1 MIKTRYTKGRVRL
14 KEGEYLRKNGTF
26 EYRWTENRVR
36 RSVYARSLDEL
47 RDKENAVLN
56 GTAIVS
62 KNIKSEKIPV
72 ERLCEDTNTS
82 VNATVNSYFEIWKNV
97 KSGIRQ
103 TTFDTYLKLY
113 NRYIGPNIGTI
124 SLKELSYS
132 KVVMFYKSLIENRGL
147 GISIVSNINIVLS
160 MILNVAVKDGVLQ
173 TNPCT
178 GAIKELNRKY
188 SGTVKEVKA
197 LTGAEQAAFEEF
209 LSRPGTYHCLCPL
222 FTVMLYT
229 GIRVGEL
236 CALRWEDVDFEK
248 NVIHINHTLVYD
260 GTSSSEMTLNP
271 PKTKTSERCI
281 PMNAK
286 VREALLEEKKHQES
300 CGIRCKVRVSG
311 YKDFVFLDGNG
322 DLYHLKKLNHKLDRI
337 SIAIDKEIK
346 SKGSVNGLTGFPHVH
361 NHMLRHTFATRM
373 REAGADIK
381 ATADIMGHHEVGI
394 TLNTYTDASE
404 NFKMK
409 EISLLESGGGNLAG

>member
-1 MIKTRYTKGRVRL
+1 M
-14 KEGEYLRKNGTF
+14 
-26 EYRWTENRVR
+26 
-36 RSVYARSLDEL
+36 
-47 RDKENAVLN
+47 RDKKNAILN
-56 GTAIVS
+56 GTTVVS
-62 KNIKSEKIPV
+62 KTIKPNPAPFEQ
-72 ERLCEDTNTS
+72 LCEDVKAS
-82 VNATVNSYFEIWKNV
+82 INATVNTYFGIWKNV

-103 TTFDTYLKLY
+103 STFDTYLKLY

-124 SLKELSYS
+124 SLEDLSYS
-132 KVVMFYKSLIENRGL
+132 KVVMFYKSLIEKRGL
-147 GISIVSNINIVLS
+147 GISVVSNINIVLS

-197 LTGAEQAAFEEF
+197 LTGAEQAAFEEY
-209 LSRPGTYHCLCPL
+209 LSRPGTYHYLCPL

-236 CALRWEDVDFEK
+236 CALRWEDVDFEN

-281 PMNAK
+281 PMSSK

-300 CGIRCKVRVSG
+300 CGIRCKVSVSG
-311 YKDFVFLDGNG
+311 YTDFVFLDSNG
-322 DLYHLKKLNHKLDRI
+322 DLYHIKKLNHKLDRI

-346 SKGSVNGLTGFPHVH
+346 SKGTVSGLTTFPHVH

-404 NFKMK
+404 KFKMK
-409 EISLLESGGGNLAG
+409 EISLLETGGGNLAV